1 MSNRFDEHTWSRE
14 QCTLDESILR
24 EFEALEKSY
33 AEAEVAGLEPAAW
46 AKRNRDAIKPVV
58 AEIANIEHDGRHK
71 HWAEEFARLGIS
83 VPTRAAKP
91 EPPTEVT
98 EEEVKA
104 DGP

>member
-14 QCTLDESILR
+14 QCALDETILR

-33 AEAEVAGLEPAAW
+33 AEAQVAGLEPAAW

-83 VPTRAAKP
+83 VPARNHA
-91 EPPTEVT
+91 PTPVET
-98 EEEVKA
+98 KEEEVRA